1 MQVSHMGSEE
11 KLGKIKKSWGKLRE
25 VMGQFLHL
33 IQEDAIG
40 FNSLRSRFHCARK
53 WASLTSE
60 AASIFRGFSIDQPST
75 VNKNWVTERTK
86 TLRKMS

>member
-1 MQVSHMGSEE
+1 MQLSHTGSEE

-40 FNSLRSRFHCARK
+40 FNCLRSRFHISR
-53 WASLTSE
+53 L
-60 AASIFRGFSIDQPST
+60 FY
-75 VNKNWVTERTK
+75 
-86 TLRKMS
+86 

>member
-1 MQVSHMGSEE
+1 MQLSHTGSEE

-40 FNSLRSRFHCARK
+40 FNCLRSRFHC
-53 WASLTSE
+53 
-60 AASIFRGFSIDQPST
+60 ST
-75 VNKNWVTERTK
+75 K
-86 TLRKMS
+86 

>member
-1 MQVSHMGSEE
+1 MQLSHTGSEE

-40 FNSLRSRFHCARK
+40 FNSLRSRFHISRLFY
-53 WASLTSE
+53 SVHLS
-60 AASIFRGFSIDQPST
+60 
-75 VNKNWVTERTK
+75 KNWVIEVSQVFPPTP
-86 TLRKMS
+86 